1 MFEKIPRFLGGRPD
15 KLLAD
20 LGVPKNYFKSRN
32 IG

>member
-1 MFEKIPRFLGGRPD
+1 MVVKIPRFLGGRPD

-20 LGVPKNYFKSRN
+20 LGMPKDYFKSRN

>member
-1 MFEKIPRFLGGRPD
+1 MFAKIPRFLGGRPD